1 MKNTKSVEPD
11 AGAEGGMQ
19 DEHSFDYNK
28 AKPNCFEGKIGQNQ
42 LMVCRD
48 AAFAAVFK
56 ATESVNHVLW
66 AIITSFPTTEKRQ
79 LIVALCFALLV
90 LSFAILDGNISMIRR
105 CHIENQPTSISRC

>member
-19 DEHSFDYNK
+19 DEHSYDYNK

-42 LMVCRD
+42 LMVCLD

-66 AIITSFPTTEKRQ
+66 AIITSFPTTEKKA
-79 LIVALCFALLV
+79 IDCCALF
-90 LSFAILDGNISMIRR
+90 RT
-105 CHIENQPTSISRC
+105 TSPFFRHLGWQHFHDQEMSH